1 MNSYFDAFSFLF
13 KNNASNKKTCFCK
26 KQNTIIRKLRFTY
39 KIFFKKKKLL
49 SFLQIYI
56 SNTSTYLNKNR
67 F

>member
-39 KIFFKKKKLL
+39 KIFFFKKNYYLFCKYI
-49 SFLQIYI
+49 FPILQPI
-56 SNTSTYLNKNR
+56 
-67 F
+67 